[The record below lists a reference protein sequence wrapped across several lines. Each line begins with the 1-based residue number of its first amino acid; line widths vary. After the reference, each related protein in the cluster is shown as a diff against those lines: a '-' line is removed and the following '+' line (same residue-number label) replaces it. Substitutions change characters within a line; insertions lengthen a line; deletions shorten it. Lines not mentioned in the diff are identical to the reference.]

1 MAQELLGAGG
11 ARWTDLLKLS
21 LALELLLVLG
31 SQLEVEQDE
40 DLLLPLEALCLL
52 FYPCLNASHFTP
64 WCSFIF
70 RAILRC
76 LTSNLNLGKYP

>member
-11 ARWTDLLKLS
+11 AGWTDLLKPS
-21 LALELLLVLG
+21 LALEPLLVLG
-31 SQLEVEQDE
+31 SRLEVEQDE

-52 FYPCLNASHFTP
+52 FYTCLNASHFTP

-70 RAILRC
+70 RVILGC
-76 LTSNLNLGKYP
+76 LTSNLSLGKYP